1 MPPPGLAAA
10 DFQRDLPEK
19 LDAGVRS
26 GLLRNLHSVLV
37 WRSGGI
43 ALERVGLRTTLPG
56 SIAIVA
62 ILTLIGFVRPAQRA
76 LRRP

>member
-1 MPPPGLAAA
+1 MPSPGLAAA

-26 GLLRNLHSVLV
+26 GLLRDLHSVLV

-43 ALERVGLRTTLPG
+43 ALERYYMRVSR
-56 SIAIVA
+56 S
-62 ILTLIGFVRPAQRA
+62 
-76 LRRP
+76 